1 MTRAGTVA
9 IVGLGLMGGSLVRD
23 LTAQGA
29 RVLGHDAE
37 PGRAQQARSESMID
51 AVLDDSFAGVRDAEL
66 VVIATPVDAALG
78 ILQRLVPVLPPDATV
93 TDVGSTK
100 AEIVAHATRL
110 GLGTRFVGS
119 HPMAGTHQSGWEASR
134 AGLYQGAPVHLCPT
148 ATSSP
153 EALARVERLWRDVG
167 AVCGVM
173 DATEH
178 DELLAWVSH
187 LPQVASSAL
196 AAALADAGRQPGQL
210 GPGGR
215 DVTRLAA
222 SSPEMWSAICL
233 SNDVAIGVA
242 VRALVARL
250 TEFDDALVRKD
261 VVALRSFFATG
272 RSWLS

>member
-9 IVGLGLMGGSLVRD
+9 IVGLGLMGGSLARD
-23 LTAQGA
+23 LAARGT

-37 PGRAQQARSESMID
+37 PGRAQQARSDGMID

-66 VVIATPVDAALG
+66 VIIATPVDAALG
-78 ILQRLVPVLPPDATV
+78 VLERLVTVLPLDATV
-93 TDVGSTK
+93 TDLGSTK
-100 AEIVAHATRL
+100 ARIVDLAGRL
-110 GLGTRFVGS
+110 GIGRQFVGS
-119 HPMAGTHQSGWEASR
+119 HPMTGTHRSGWEASR
-134 AGLYQGAPVHLCPT
+134 AGLYEGAPVHLCPT
-148 ATSSP
+148 ATTSP
-153 EALARVERLWRDVG
+153 DSLARVERLWREVG
-167 AVCGVM
+167 AVSGVV
-173 DATEH
+173 DAAAH

-196 AAALADAGRQPGQL
+196 AAALADSGRLPAQL

-233 SNDVAIGVA
+233 DNDVAIRQA
-242 VRALVARL
+242 VRAFEARL
-250 TEFDDALVRKD
+250 AEFDEALVRRD
-261 VVALRSFFATG
+261 VHALRRFFATG